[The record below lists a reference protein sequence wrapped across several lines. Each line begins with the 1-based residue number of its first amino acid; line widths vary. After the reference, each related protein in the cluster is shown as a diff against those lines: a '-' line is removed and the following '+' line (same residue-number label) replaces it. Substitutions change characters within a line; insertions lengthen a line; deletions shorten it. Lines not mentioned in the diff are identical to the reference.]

1 MHGMGFALT
10 RPPAASG
17 RMQQAWTAAES
28 LVVGTTREEVMKS
41 HVSTT
46 AAAVA
51 LILLGWSAGSAPA
64 LAAAAADPGVRAA
77 SATDTFGNPVPGL
90 TADQTTLFLN
100 GQASF
105 KQLEQVTDGLGPRFN
120 LDSCVGCHSFP
131 THGGSA
137 PAVNPQV
144 ALATAFGAN
153 NVVPTFLSTNGPIR
167 EARFKFTANGVRDGG
182 VHSLFVVSGRVDASG
197 SAAGCTAVQENFNA
211 QFAAG
216 NVSLRI
222 PTPTYGT
229 GLIEQIPDTTLTA
242 NLAANAAQK
251 RALGISGHLNTN
263 PNDGRISRFGW
274 KAQNVSLYLFAGE
287 AYNVEE
293 GITNEMFQTERDL
306 NPTCQFKSEPNDFT
320 AQTSPITAANLNS
333 DITNFALYMRLL
345 AAPTPSATIPGG
357 ATSIANGQQT
367 FNSIGCSMC
376 HTPALK
382 TDTSTSVAALGNQT
396 AALYSDLALHRM
408 GPALADNVLQGAA
421 AGDEFRTAPL
431 WGLGERIFFLHDGR
445 TSNLVQA
452 IQDHASGGN
461 SGGGREFEANGSSHF
476 GPSEANRVIANY
488 NALSGSQQQDL
499 LNFLRSL

>member
-1 MHGMGFALT
+1 
-10 RPPAASG
+10 
-17 RMQQAWTAAES
+17 
-28 LVVGTTREEVMKS
+28 MKS
-41 HVSTT
+41 HVST
-46 AAAVA
+46 AAASVA

-77 SATDTFGNPVPGL
+77 SSTDNFGNPVSGL
-90 TADQTTLFLN
+90 TADQTTLFFN
-100 GQASF
+100 GQATF
-105 KQLEQVTDGLGPRFN
+105 KELEQVTDGLGPRFN
-120 LDSCVGCHSFP
+120 LDSCVGCHAFP

-167 EARFKFTANGVRDGG
+167 EARFKFTSNGTRDGG
-182 VHSLFVVSGRVDASG
+182 VHSLFVVSGRVDSSG

-222 PTPTYGT
+222 PTPTYGL
-229 GLIEQIPDTTLTA
+229 GLVENIPDTTLTA
-242 NLAANAAQK
+242 NLAANASQK
-251 RALGISGHLNTN
+251 KALGISGHLNTD
-263 PNDGRISRFGW
+263 PNDGRVARFGW
-274 KAQNVSLYLFAGE
+274 KAQNVSLLLFSGE

-293 GITNEMFQTERDL
+293 GITNELFQTERDL
-306 NPTCQFKSEPNDFT
+306 NSTCQFAATPNDFT
-320 AQTSPITAANLNS
+320 GQVSPITTANLNS
-333 DITNFALYMRLL
+333 DITNFALYMRML
-345 AAPTPSATIPGG
+345 APPTPSPTIPGG

-367 FNSIGCSMC
+367 FTNIGCAYC

-382 TDTSTSVAALGNQT
+382 TDNTSIAALGNQT
-396 AALYSDLALHRM
+396 AALYSDLALHQM
-408 GPALADNVLQGAA
+408 GPELADNILQGSA

-431 WGLGERIFFLHDGR
+431 WGLGERVYFLHDGR
-445 TSNLVQA
+445 TNNLVTA

-461 SGGGREFEANGSSHF
+461 AGNGRGAEANWGSNSQF
-476 GPSEANRVIANY
+476 GPSEANKVIANY
-488 NALSGSQQQDL
+488 NALTSSQQQDL